1 MRAALIFIVLVA
13 IALFLS
19 ARPYPLDYSASGM
32 EQRITALEARVD
44 SIETL
49 KARLDSLE
57 AVIKGSFISPWPDC
71 RVGALESRADSL
83 K

>member
-1 MRAALIFIVLVA
+1 MMRAALIFIVLVA

-44 SIETL
+44 SLEGKPKTERCETCGKYIL
-49 KARLDSLE
+49 H
-57 AVIKGSFISPWPDC
+57 
-71 RVGALESRADSL
+71 
-83 K
+83 